1 MHHPAPLH
9 TPLAPPARA
18 GRHLSPAALLW
29 RACRP
34 TPHSAPVV
42 TMLTPDERIR
52 VDAAGDGSYATLHRE
67 SLDDIVA
74 DLRSRPLAAVL
85 VSTSTLAGS
94 GTMGPARVAEIVR
107 DFPGVPTL
115 ALVCDADAAPHV
127 VLALGRSG
135 VRSLIDARRPDGWR
149 ALRSALAG
157 DGMSALEHL
166 AATTLSPDLAGAP
179 ADCLRFFAALFAA
192 SPSPATVRA
201 LAVTLD
207 VLPTTLMSRFFRLRL
222 PPPKRYLALAR
233 LTRAARLLENAG
245 CTLTSVAHHLDYSSA
260 QSFGRHVR
268 TLLGLTAAEF
278 RRRHD
283 GYSVLCHFRDELVT
297 PYRDVLR
304 SFSPLGRSSRKS

>member
-1 MHHPAPLH
+1 
-9 TPLAPPARA
+9 
-18 GRHLSPAALLW
+18 
-29 RACRP
+29 
-34 TPHSAPVV
+34 
-42 TMLTPDERIR
+42 MLTPDERIR
-52 VDAAGDGSYATLHRE
+52 VDAAGEGSYATLHRE

-74 DLRSRPLAAVL
+74 DLRTRPLAAVL
-85 VSTSTLAGS
+85 VSTATVAGC
-94 GTMGPARVAEIVR
+94 GTHGPARVAEIVR

-135 VRSLIDARRPDGWR
+135 VRGLIDARRPEGWR
-149 ALRSALAG
+149 ALRRALAG
-157 DGMSALEHL
+157 DGMSSLEHL
-166 AATTLSPDLAGAP
+166 AATMLGADLAGAP

-192 SPSPATVRA
+192 TPVPTTVRA
-201 LAVTLD
+201 LAEALE

-233 LTRAARLLENAG
+233 LARAARLLENAG

-268 TLLGLTAAEF
+268 TLLGVTAAEF

-283 GYSVLCHFRDELVT
+283 GESVLRHFRDELVA

-304 SFSPLGRSSRKS
+304 TFSPLARSPRRE

>member
-1 MHHPAPLH
+1 
-9 TPLAPPARA
+9 
-18 GRHLSPAALLW
+18 
-29 RACRP
+29 
-34 TPHSAPVV
+34 
-42 TMLTPDERIR
+42 MLTPDERIR
-52 VDAAGDGSYATLHRE
+52 VDAAGEGSYATLHRE

-74 DLRSRPLAAVL
+74 DLRTRPLAAVL
-85 VSTSTLAGS
+85 VSTATVAGC
-94 GTMGPARVAEIVR
+94 GTQGPARVAEIVR

-149 ALRSALAG
+149 ALRRALAG

-166 AATTLSPDLAGAP
+166 AATTLGADLAGAP

-192 SPSPATVRA
+192 SASPAPATVRA

-283 GYSVLCHFRDELVT
+283 GYSVLCHFREQLVT

-304 SFSPLGRSSRKS
+304 EFSPLGRAGARKP